1 MARGAGSQVQ
11 RRMIGTAPDA
21 TALAGL
27 AAAWSL
33 VYVRMPGPPMAVL
46 SRTGEVD
53 TASRGAKAETERRL
67 EKIIDVLPGA
77 PRQLGAAIEDHCLRC
92 APSRGDPLA
101 R

>member
-11 RRMIGTAPDA
+11 RRMIGTAPAA